1 MDNVQTYFLLFFRAT
16 KGTLKSIFYEGKILE
31 LSIVDCELRIEGIQN
46 FVQIAKVVVK
56 TCGKKLS
63 SGGNENVS
71 GNFAAPCSKI
81 LEQNLYD
88 FIGILA
94 T

>member
-1 MDNVQTYFLLFFRAT
+1 MDNNC
-16 KGTLKSIFYEGKILE
+16 E
-31 LSIVDCELRIEGIQN
+31 LSIVDWIGLELRIEGIQN
-46 FVQIAKVVVK
+46 FCLNCKGCRQNLK
-56 TCGKKLS
+56 TCGKKFS
-63 SGGNENVS
+63 SGENENVS

-94 T
+94 I